1 MRHVAA
7 AAVYVLFLE
16 TLTAPAAQLGQLN
29 VVVVEGEG
37 AINNIRHR
45 TARETIVQVEDEN
58 RKPVAGAAVVFTLPQ
73 QGATGTFANGS
84 RTLTMM
90 TDQNGR
96 AVARGIRVNNVPGKM
111 EMRVTASEGGRTGSV
126 TITQT
131 NVLAAA
137 AAGAAGAAA
146 GLSLKTLAI
155 IGAVAGAAVA
165 GGVVAAT
172 RNGGGTNGGVGPAAR
187 PPTTI
192 NPGTGTVGP
201 PR

>member
-1 MRHVAA
+1 MRHIAA
-7 AAVYVLFLE
+7 AAAYVLFLE
-16 TLTAPAAQLGQLN
+16 TATAPAAQLGQLN
-29 VVVVEGEG
+29 IVVVEGEG
-37 AINNIRHR
+37 AINNIRQR
-45 TARETIVQVEDEN
+45 TAREAIVQVEDEN

-73 QGATGTFANGS
+73 QGASGTFANGS

-96 AVARGIRVNNVPGKM
+96 AVARGIRVNNVPGRM
-111 EMRVTASEGGRTGSV
+111 EIRVTASSAGRTASA

-131 NVLAAA
+131 NMLAAA
-137 AAGAAGAAA
+137 AAGAAGAAV

-155 IGAVAGAAVA
+155 IGAVAGAAIA

-172 RNGGGTNGGVGPAAR
+172 RNGNGTTAAGPATR
-187 PPTTI
+187 PPTTVS
-192 NPGTGTVGP
+192 PGTGTVGP